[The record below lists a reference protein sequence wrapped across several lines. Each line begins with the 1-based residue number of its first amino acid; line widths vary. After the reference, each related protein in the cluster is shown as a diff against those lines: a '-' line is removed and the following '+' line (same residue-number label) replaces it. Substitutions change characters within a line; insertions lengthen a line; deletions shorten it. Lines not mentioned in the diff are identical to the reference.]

1 MRLGGTKKLREGFI
15 VVVVLCTIIM
25 LAVLLFTFNEQSRGN
40 LFAVED
46 SKNSAQALNCAE
58 TGLNIAMA
66 ALERGD
72 AIYSNGKLRNLLAG
86 REDVDLADGTCSI
99 TVAEESSK
107 LNLNLLKTSE
117 GAPDRTRIDQMLRL
131 IDLLNRRDFEV
142 PPISYGIVP
151 AIIDWI
157 DSDEETACLPFIMNG
172 NLGAE
177 SSYYAG
183 LDRPY
188 RARNA
193 PLDTTEELLLIRGIT
208 PDIFERIRDY
218 VTVKGEG
225 KININSASK
234 LVIESMSE
242 KMDPAVAQMIVN
254 RRMEKPFGDLGE
266 LRGIPGMTDPVYQAI
281 RRAATVQSEESY
293 YRVTSRGNAAGREC
307 MIVAMIQRN
316 PDTGKLDI
324 ILYKEL

>member
-1 MRLGGTKKLREGFI
+1 
-15 VVVVLCTIIM
+15 M

-99 TVAEESSK
+99 TVAEESGK

-131 IDLLNRRDFEV
+131 IDLLNRRDFEA

-157 DSDEETACLPFIMNG
+157 DSDEETACLPFIMNA

-281 RRAATVQSEESY
+281 RRAATLRPKESY

-316 PDTGKLDI
+316 PDTNKLDI

>member
-1 MRLGGTKKLREGFI
+1 MRLGGTKKRREGFI

-25 LAVLLFTFNEQSRGN
+25 LAV
-40 LFAVED
+40 ED
-46 SKNSAQALNCAE
+46 SKNSAQALSCAE

-99 TVAEESSK
+99 TVAEESGK

-117 GAPDRTRIDQMLRL
+117 GVPDRTRIDQMLRL
-131 IDLLNRRDFEV
+131 IDLLNRRDFEA

-157 DSDEETACLPFIMNG
+157 DSDEETACLPFIMNA

>member
-1 MRLGGTKKLREGFI
+1 MRLGGTKKRREGFI

-99 TVAEESSK
+99 TVAEESGK

-131 IDLLNRRDFEV
+131 IDLLNRRDFEA

-157 DSDEETACLPFIMNG
+157 DSDEETTCLPFIMNA

-193 PLDTTEELLLIRGIT
+193 LLDTTEELLLIRGIT

-293 YRVTSRGNAAGREC
+293 YRVTSRGNAAGRDC

-316 PDTGKLDI
+316 PDTSKLDI

>member
-1 MRLGGTKKLREGFI
+1 
-15 VVVVLCTIIM
+15 M

-99 TVAEESSK
+99 TVAEESGK

-131 IDLLNRRDFEV
+131 IDLLNRRDFEA

-157 DSDEETACLPFIMNG
+157 DSDEETACLPFIMNA

-281 RRAATVQSEESY
+281 RRAATLRPKESY

>member
-99 TVAEESSK
+99 TVAEESGK

>member
-131 IDLLNRRDFEV
+131 IDLLNRRDFAV

-316 PDTGKLDI
+316 PDTNKLDI

>member
-1 MRLGGTKKLREGFI
+1 M
-15 VVVVLCTIIM
+15 VVLCTIIM

-46 SKNSAQALNCAE
+46 LKNSAQALSCAE

-131 IDLLNRRDFEV
+131 IDLLNRRDFEA

-157 DSDEETACLPFIMNG
+157 DSDEETACLPFIMNA

-177 SSYYAG
+177 SSYYTG

-242 KMDPAVAQMIVN
+242 KMDPALAQMIVN

-281 RRAATVQSEESY
+281 RRAATLRPKESY

-316 PDTGKLDI
+316 PDTSKLDI

>member
-1 MRLGGTKKLREGFI
+1 
-15 VVVVLCTIIM
+15 VVVLCTIIM
-25 LAVLLFTFNEQSRGN
+25 LAVLLFTFNDQSRKN

-46 SKNSAQALNCAE
+46 LKNSAQALSCAE

-131 IDLLNRRDFEV
+131 IDLLNRRDFEA

-157 DSDEETACLPFIMNG
+157 DSDEETACLPFIMNA

-242 KMDPAVAQMIVN
+242 KMDPVLAQMIVN

-281 RRAATVQSEESY
+281 RRAATLRPKESY

-316 PDTGKLDI
+316 PDTSKLDI
-324 ILYKEL
+324 ILYEEL